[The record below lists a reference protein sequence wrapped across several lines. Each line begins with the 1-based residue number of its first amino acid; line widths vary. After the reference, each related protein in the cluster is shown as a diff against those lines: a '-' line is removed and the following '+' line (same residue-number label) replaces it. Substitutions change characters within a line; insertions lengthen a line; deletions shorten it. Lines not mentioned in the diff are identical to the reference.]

1 MWTSFHGIHVAQSGC
16 CWKVHLVLTR
26 SHLPAWPAGEMLQKR
41 NCICKTVSQ
50 SMLPVFAVT
59 SAATSLLHLLLKALW
74 ECRTAT
80 WIGYVIGTVQARANY
95 SAMVSGS
102 SMLEAPENVT
112 TGVQGTMWNRLRR
125 CGGWTV
131 SPVRPP
137 HSRLEMI
144 LSFDLHRPIREWTRG
159 FIDFGIEP
167 SMWYH
172 YGTSMWTIYRFAIS
186 RRERERRDWCQCA
199 FAELGR
205 QESAH
210 RSDNVVE

>member
-16 CWKVHLVLTR
+16 CSKVHLVLTR

-74 ECRTAT
+74 ECRTTT

-102 SMLEAPENVT
+102 SMLE
-112 TGVQGTMWNRLRR
+112 LRKML
-125 CGGWTV
+125 
-131 SPVRPP
+131 
-137 HSRLEMI
+137 RLEFRVQCGIDWDAVKGGQYRLSGHRIRVSKWFFLSICTVPFENELEGLSI
-144 LSFDLHRPIREWTRG
+144 L
-159 FIDFGIEP
+159 
-167 SMWYH
+167 
-172 YGTSMWTIYRFAIS
+172 
-186 RRERERRDWCQCA
+186 
-199 FAELGR
+199 
-205 QESAH
+205 
-210 RSDNVVE
+210 V